1 MQIEQLLERYFNA
14 DTTVSE
20 ERQLRE
26 YFATGD
32 IPQHL
37 LKYKAM
43 FSTLAGQ
50 EQQLLGSDAEQHTAA
65 AQEQK
70 SQPHAPRLIRLYT
83 AIRPLLRATACVA
96 VIITAAMVAEQGMRE
111 DTPATVAVPA
121 NSQQVG
127 ISVSEWNGMTIVE
140 TTPADTI
147 ASSGEITQ

>member
-1 MQIEQLLERYFNA
+1 MQIEQLLERYFSA

-43 FSTLAGQ
+43 FHTLAGQ
-50 EQQLLGSDAEQHTAA
+50 ERQLLDSDAEQHTAA
-65 AQEQK
+65 TREQT
-70 SQPHAPRLIRLYT
+70 PRLIRLYT

-96 VIITAAMVAEQGMRE
+96 VVITAAMVAEQGMRE

>member
-65 AQEQK
+65 AREQT
-70 SQPHAPRLIRLYT
+70 SHRLIRLYT